1 MISISGI
8 MLDLNY
14 RILFSSEMVKTF
26 TVLVM
31 EDNRYYNTLLTRT
44 LLNTCSLIEEKFNC
58 SVRLLSFT
66 DPGECL
72 LKIRSE
78 DLNKG
83 NIIAFIDYYTGDGI
97 NGEHI
102 SKLIKKL
109 YPEAFV
115 VLLSQS
121 GEPGRNN
128 SRMHDYFVIKDTH
141 APALCCLYLEQ
152 FIDNKFS

>member
-1 MISISGI
+1 M
-8 MLDLNY
+8 
-14 RILFSSEMVKTF
+14 SEMGKSF

-31 EDNRYYNTLLTRT
+31 EDNQYYNTLLTRT

-72 LKIRSE
+72 LEIRSGE
-78 DLNKG
+78 LNKG
-83 NIIAFIDYYTGDGI
+83 NVIAFIDYYTGDGI

-102 SKLIKKL
+102 SKLLKKL
-109 YPEAFV
+109 YPDAFV
-115 VLLSQS
+115 VLLSHS
-121 GEPGRNN
+121 AEPGRNKN
-128 SRMHDYFVIKDTH
+128 CMHDFFVIKDPH

>member
-1 MISISGI
+1 MP
-8 MLDLNY
+8 
-14 RILFSSEMVKTF
+14 EMGKTF

-31 EDNRYYNTLLTRT
+31 EDNQYYNILLTRT
-44 LLNTCSLIEEKFNC
+44 LLNTCSLIEEKFRC
-58 SVRLLSFT
+58 SVSLLSFT

-72 LKIRSE
+72 LKIRSGE
-78 DLNKG
+78 FNKC
-83 NIIAFIDYYTGDGI
+83 NVVAFIDYYTGDEI

-109 YPEAFV
+109 CRDAFV

-121 GEPGRNN
+121 GEPGRNKN
-128 SRMHDYFVIKDTH
+128 CMHDSFVIKDPH